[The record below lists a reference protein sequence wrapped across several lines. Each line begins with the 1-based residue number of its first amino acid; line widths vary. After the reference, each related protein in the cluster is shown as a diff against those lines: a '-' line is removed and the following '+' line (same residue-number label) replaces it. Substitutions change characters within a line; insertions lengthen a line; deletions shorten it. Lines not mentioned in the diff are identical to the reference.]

1 MPPES
6 PTVRRGS
13 ASRLWSLV
21 VPLKDPHAAKSRL
34 ALPPAAR
41 VRLVQAMARDTIR
54 AARRCPGVAGV
65 LVVGARLDPG
75 DPGPT
80 PLATLEFLALPAT
93 GMNAA
98 VRAGLSA
105 ARRAWPDRG
114 VAVLSADL
122 PTLRP
127 ADLEVLLVL
136 ADQLPLACAPD
147 ASGAGTVFLAGA
159 HRYAPGVPAFGERS
173 RARHAHLGAR
183 VLWDAPA
190 RARRDVDTLSDLRAA
205 LRLGVGPDTDRAV
218 ADQANLTHS
227 LL

>member
-1 MPPES
+1 MPPQ
-6 PTVRRGS
+6 PTTPRRGS
-13 ASRLWSLV
+13 VGRLWSLV
-21 VPLKDPHAAKSRL
+21 IPLKDPHAAKSRL

-65 LVVGARLDPG
+65 LVVGARLDP
-75 DPGPT
+75 DDCGPD
-80 PLATLEFLALPAT
+80 PLAALEFLAQPAT

-98 VRAGLSA
+98 VRVGLSA

-122 PTLRP
+122 PALRP
-127 ADLEVLLVL
+127 VDLEMLLVL
-136 ADQLPLACAPD
+136 ADHLPLACAPD
-147 ASGAGTVFLAGA
+147 ASGAGTVFLACAG
-159 HRYAPGVPAFGERS
+159 RCAPGVPAFGERS

-183 VLWDAPA
+183 VLWGAPA

-205 LRLGVGPDTDRAV
+205 LRLGVGPETDRAV
-218 ADQANLTHS
+218 ADRANLTHS
-227 LL
+227 LV